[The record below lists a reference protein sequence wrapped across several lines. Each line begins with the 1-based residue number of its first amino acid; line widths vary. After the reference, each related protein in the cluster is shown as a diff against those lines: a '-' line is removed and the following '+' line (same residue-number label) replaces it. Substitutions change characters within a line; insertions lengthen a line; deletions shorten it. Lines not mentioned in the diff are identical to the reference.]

1 MNEFVNK
8 LIKEEEYEGGF
19 FPQIPNYK
27 KRGSAFILTG
37 GDNDDILVD
46 EHTTTK
52 QIRQGRYKRLI
63 EISTLPY
70 TKELRFNS
78 VSKEMAY
85 SFDVYVKAV
94 IQVYDPIIFY
104 ENRNLDVDS
113 YFDNLFSLDV
123 KKITQKYGVLNYSGM
138 DEELKDKLSTYD
150 SLDTT
155 IGFSYRI
162 SVVDAVPGEKA
173 QQYVERYG
181 KQQIEDELRKHTKNL
196 ITSLATTYED
206 AIRQEVIEGKLSQ
219 TEAILKIDEYRQSS
233 YNNKIKKYEEL
244 LEKGVFTN
252 DEMRKY
258 VVSALETIKAGA
270 LNLIVDDA
278 GGPDKR
284 DESGMDLFY
293 PREDPGEK
301 S

>member
-8 LIKEEEYEGGF
+8 LIIKEEEYECGF

-52 QIRQGRYKRLI
+52 QIRQGRYRKLI

-123 KKITQKYGVLNYSGM
+123 KKITQKYGVLNYNGM

-181 KQQIEDELRKHTKNL
+181 KQQIEDELRKYTQTL
-196 ITSLATTYED
+196 INSLATTYEE
-206 AIRQEVIEGKLSQ
+206 AIQQEVIAGNLSQ
-219 TEAILKIDEYRQSS
+219 MEAILKIDEYRQAS
-233 YNNKIKKYEEL
+233 YNNQIKKYEEL
-244 LEKGVFTN
+244 LEKGVLTN
-252 DEMRKY
+252 EEMRRY
-258 VVSALETIKAGA
+258 VVSALGTLKGDPR
-270 LNLIVDDA
+270 NLIEDDA
-278 GGPDKR
+278 GEADKR
-284 DESGMDLFY
+284 EESGMDFFY
-293 PREDPGEK
+293 PGEE

>member
-8 LIKEEEYEGGF
+8 LIIKEEEYECGF

-52 QIRQGRYKRLI
+52 QIRQGRYRKLI

-123 KKITQKYGVLNYSGM
+123 KKITQKYGVLNYNGM

-181 KQQIEDELRKHTKNL
+181 KQQIEDELRKYTQTL
-196 ITSLATTYED
+196 INSLATTYEE
-206 AIRQEVIEGKLSQ
+206 AIQQEVIAGNLSQ
-219 TEAILKIDEYRQSS
+219 MEAILKIDEYRQAS
-233 YNNKIKKYEEL
+233 YNNQIKKYEEL
-244 LEKGVFTN
+244 LEKGVLTN
-252 DEMRKY
+252 EEMRRY
-258 VVSALETIKAGA
+258 VVSALGTLKGDPR
-270 LNLIVDDA
+270 NLIEDDA
-278 GGPDKR
+278 GEPDKR
-284 DESGMDLFY
+284 EESGMDFFY
-293 PREDPGEK
+293 PGEE

>member
-8 LIKEEEYEGGF
+8 LIIKEEEYEGGF

-52 QIRQGRYKRLI
+52 QIRQGRYGKLI

-85 SFDVYVKAV
+85 SFDVYVRAV

-123 KKITQKYGVLNYSGM
+123 KKITQKYGVLNYTGM

-173 QQYVERYG
+173 QEYVERYG
-181 KQQIEDELRKHTKNL
+181 RQQIEDELRKYTNNL
-196 ITSLATTYED
+196 ITSLATTYEE
-206 AIRQEVIEGKLSQ
+206 AVQQEVIEGKLSQ
-219 TEAILKIDEYRQSS
+219 TEAILKIDEYKQLS
-233 YNNKIKKYEEL
+233 YNNKVKKYEEL
-244 LEKGVFTN
+244 MEKGIFTN

-258 VVSALETIKAGA
+258 VISALETIKINSQA
-270 LNLIVDDA
+270 LIEDEI
-278 GGPDKR
+278 GESDKR
-284 DESGMDLFY
+284 DASHMDLFY
-293 PREDPGEK
+293 PGEE

>member
-8 LIKEEEYEGGF
+8 LIIKEEEYECGF

-52 QIRQGRYKRLI
+52 QIRQGRYRKLI

-78 VSKEMAY
+78 VGKEMAY

-123 KKITQKYGVLNYSGM
+123 KKITQKYGVLNYNGM

-181 KQQIEDELRKHTKNL
+181 KQQIEDELRKYTQTL
-196 ITSLATTYED
+196 INSLVTTYEE
-206 AIRQEVIEGKLSQ
+206 AIQQEVIAGNLSQ
-219 TEAILKIDEYRQSS
+219 MEAILKIDEYRQAS
-233 YNNKIKKYEEL
+233 YNNQIKKYEEL
-244 LEKGVFTN
+244 LEKGVLTN
-252 DEMRKY
+252 EEMRRY
-258 VVSALETIKAGA
+258 VVSALGTLKGDPR
-270 LNLIVDDA
+270 NLIEDDA
-278 GGPDKR
+278 GEPDKR
-284 DESGMDLFY
+284 EESGMDFFY
-293 PREDPGEK
+293 PGEE

>member
-8 LIKEEEYEGGF
+8 LIIKEEEYECGF

-37 GDNDDILVD
+37 GNNDDILVD
-46 EHTTTK
+46 ERTTTK
-52 QIRQGRYKRLI
+52 QIRQGRYRKLI

-94 IQVYDPIIFY
+94 IQVYDPLIFY

-113 YFDNLFSLDV
+113 YLDNLFSLDV
-123 KKITQKYGVLNYSGM
+123 KKITQKYGILNYSGM

-162 SVVDAVPGEKA
+162 SVVDAVAGEKA

-181 KQQIEDELRKHTKNL
+181 KEQIEDELRKHTNSL
-196 ITSLATTYED
+196 IKSLATTYEE
-206 AIRQEVIEGKLSQ
+206 AIQQEVIEGKLSQ

-233 YNNKIKKYEEL
+233 YNKKIIKYEEL

-252 DEMRKY
+252 DEMRRY
-258 VVSALETIKAGA
+258 VVSALETLKCGSQ
-270 LNLIVDDA
+270 NLIADDA
-278 GGPDKR
+278 GESGKR

-293 PREDPGEK
+293 PGEEI
-301 S
+301 

>member
-8 LIKEEEYEGGF
+8 LIIKEEEYECGF

-27 KRGSAFILTG
+27 KRGAAFILSG
-37 GDNDDILVD
+37 GDNNDILVD

-52 QIRQGRYKRLI
+52 QIRQGKYSKLI

-123 KKITQKYGVLNYSGM
+123 KKITQKYGVLNYNGM

-181 KQQIEDELRKHTKNL
+181 KQQIEDELRKYTQTLVN
-196 ITSLATTYED
+196 SLATTYEE
-206 AIRQEVIEGKLSQ
+206 AIQQEVIAGNLSQ
-219 TEAILKIDEYRQSS
+219 MEAILKIDEYRQAS
-233 YNNKIKKYEEL
+233 YNNQIKQYEEL
-244 LEKGVFTN
+244 LEKGVLTN
-252 DEMRKY
+252 EEMRRY
-258 VVSALETIKAGA
+258 VVSALGTLKGSSR
-270 LNLIVDDA
+270 NLIADDA
-278 GGPDKR
+278 GDSNKR
-284 DESGMDLFY
+284 DESGMDFFY
-293 PREDPGEK
+293 PGEET
-301 S
+301 

>member
-8 LIKEEEYEGGF
+8 LIIKEEEYECGF

-52 QIRQGRYKRLI
+52 QIRQGRYRKLI

-123 KKITQKYGVLNYSGM
+123 KKITQKYGVLNYNGM

-181 KQQIEDELRKHTKNL
+181 KQQIEDELRKYTQTL
-196 ITSLATTYED
+196 INSLVTTYEE
-206 AIRQEVIEGKLSQ
+206 AIQQEVIAGNLSQ
-219 TEAILKIDEYRQSS
+219 MEAILKIDEYRQAS
-233 YNNKIKKYEEL
+233 YNNQIKKYEEL
-244 LEKGVFTN
+244 LEKGVLTN
-252 DEMRKY
+252 EEMRRY
-258 VVSALETIKAGA
+258 VVSALGTLKGDPR
-270 LNLIVDDA
+270 NLIEDDA
-278 GGPDKR
+278 GEPDKR
-284 DESGMDLFY
+284 EESGMDFFY
-293 PREDPGEK
+293 PGEE

>member
-8 LIKEEEYEGGF
+8 LIIKEEEYECGF

-52 QIRQGRYKRLI
+52 QIRQGRYRKLI

-113 YFDNLFSLDV
+113 HFDNLFSLDV
-123 KKITQKYGVLNYSGM
+123 KKITQKYGVLNYNGM

-181 KQQIEDELRKHTKNL
+181 KQQIEDELRKYTQTL
-196 ITSLATTYED
+196 INSLATTYEE
-206 AIRQEVIEGKLSQ
+206 AIQQEVIAGNLSQ
-219 TEAILKIDEYRQSS
+219 MEAILKIDEYRQAS
-233 YNNKIKKYEEL
+233 YNNQIKKYEEL
-244 LEKGVFTN
+244 LEKGVLTN
-252 DEMRKY
+252 EEMRRY
-258 VVSALETIKAGA
+258 VVSALGTLKGDPR
-270 LNLIVDDA
+270 NLIEDDA
-278 GGPDKR
+278 GEPDKR
-284 DESGMDLFY
+284 EESGMDFFY
-293 PREDPGEK
+293 PGEE

>member
-8 LIKEEEYEGGF
+8 LIIKAEEYECGF

-52 QIRQGRYKRLI
+52 QIRQGKYRKLI

-181 KQQIEDELRKHTKNL
+181 KQQIENELRKYTNSL
-196 ITSLATTYED
+196 IKSLATTYEE
-206 AIRQEVIEGKLSQ
+206 AIQQEVIAGNLSQ
-219 TEAILKIDEYRQSS
+219 TEAILKIDEYKQSS
-233 YNNKIKKYEEL
+233 YNKRIKQYEEL

-252 DEMRKY
+252 DEMRRY
-258 VVSALETIKAGA
+258 VVSALETIKSGSQH
-270 LNLIVDDA
+270 LITDDA
-278 GGPDKR
+278 GEFNER
-284 DESGMDLFY
+284 DESGMDMFY
-293 PREDPGEK
+293 PGEE

>member
-8 LIKEEEYEGGF
+8 LIIKEEEYECGF

-52 QIRQGRYKRLI
+52 QIRQGRYRKLI

-123 KKITQKYGVLNYSGM
+123 KKITQKYGVLNYNGM

-155 IGFSYRI
+155 IGFGYRI

-181 KQQIEDELRKHTKNL
+181 KQQIEDELRKYTQTL
-196 ITSLATTYED
+196 INSLATTYEE
-206 AIRQEVIEGKLSQ
+206 AIQQEVIAGNLSQ
-219 TEAILKIDEYRQSS
+219 MEAILKIDEYRQAS
-233 YNNKIKKYEEL
+233 YNNQIKKYEEL
-244 LEKGVFTN
+244 LEKGVLTN
-252 DEMRKY
+252 EEMRRY
-258 VVSALETIKAGA
+258 VVSALGTLKGDPR
-270 LNLIVDDA
+270 NLIEDDA
-278 GGPDKR
+278 GEPDKR
-284 DESGMDLFY
+284 EESGMDFFY
-293 PREDPGEK
+293 PGEE